1 MSNPFQQL
9 LDQFN
14 KQALQ
19 PFLASSKKKLDE
31 AIDSTPSSALARQ
44 IEDAYAQLKNGN
56 TGSQQLD
63 AAKIVPMVDSL
74 KKQLQNPVV
83 SLIVA
88 QGLKEFAK
96 KDGAQTLKDS
106 LAGSLSGMSFQEQL
120 IAELVIAQLAQAID
134 GLKTANAPDVAAKLR
149 KLAANLPSEIIA
161 EQIAAVLKSQQA
173 PQPKTPDLSE
183 LPAPEALADTTIDV
197 IKAASDALDKAS
209 KATTFEGALD
219 ALKKFPANAN
229 DLITRLQN
237 GERGSKFQPP
247 AVEKE
252 KPVKKAPRRRKG
264 PQGGQFDL

>member
-31 AIDSTPSSALARQ
+31 TIDSTPADLLARQ
-44 IEDAYAQLKNGN
+44 IEEAYAQLKNGN
-56 TGSQQLD
+56 TGSQQLN
-63 AAKIVPMVDSL
+63 AAQIVPMVDGL

-96 KDGAQTLKDS
+96 KGGAQTLKDS

-120 IAELVIAQLAQAID
+120 IAELVIGQLAHKLD
-134 GLKTANAPDVAAKLR
+134 NLKTASTTDVAAQLR
-149 KLAANLPSEIIA
+149 KLAATLPSELVA

-183 LPAPEALADTTIDV
+183 LPAPDDVADASLNIV
-197 IKAASDALDKAS
+197 KAASDALDKAS
-209 KATTFEGALD
+209 KAPTLKDALD

-229 DLITRLQN
+229 DIMTRLQN
-237 GERGSKFQPP
+237 GERSSKFQPP
-247 AVEKE
+247 SVEKE
-252 KPVKKAPRRRKG
+252 QPTKKAPRRRKG